1 MENKVIEVIDALC
14 DKFGIA
20 VDWTSQNVFPYMQ
33 DLMNRIV
40 KYEIITS
47 IFWVVFFCSVCI
59 SSFIFMKKVCKT
71 EGVSDECAGITGF
84 LFFVLLIATII
95 AVPMQFHDIVEALTI
110 PEKTFIDMIST
121 YGG

>member
-20 VDWTSQNVFPYMQ
+20 VDWTSQNVFPYVQ

-47 IFWVVFFCSVCI
+47 VFWVVFFCFVCI

-71 EGVSDECAGITGF
+71 EGVSDECAGVTGF
-84 LFFVLLIATII
+84 LFFVLLMATII
-95 AVPMQFHDIVEALTI
+95 AIPMQFHDIVEAITI